1 MSSDEAVTLSRSLA
15 DICVDVSY
23 GYTASASSDPVG
35 PRFLRITDIQ
45 GGRFDW
51 FSVPYCEADER
62 ELQKYRLE
70 VGDIVVARTGNSTG
84 ENAQVWSE
92 PPDAVFA
99 SYLIR
104 FRVDPKLA
112 NPFFVGYQLRSE
124 RFRQHVLAVRSGSAQ
139 PGANA
144 KQLGTFA
151 VHLPSWSAQELA
163 VEVLRA
169 LDDRIALLRETN
181 ATLEAIAQA
190 LFKSWFVDF
199 DPVRAKSQGLA
210 PAGMDE
216 ATAALFPD
224 GFEDSALGPVPAGW
238 PCIDLGELTR
248 RFGGAIQ
255 TGPFGSQLHAKD
267 YVDIGIPVVMPKDI
281 LGRRVSTESVARV
294 GATDVERL
302 SRHKLQNGD
311 IVFSRRGDVE
321 RHALIT
327 EREVGWLCGT
337 GCLLVRPG
345 PAWQSPGFLSLLLD
359 APRARTWLVQH
370 AVGATMP
377 NLNVGIL
384 SSVPLVLPPPDL
396 LAAFDAVVAAT
407 EEQRSR
413 NATMAETLAE
423 IRDALLPRLISGQL
437 RLPEAALTADPAPTH

>member
-1 MSSDEAVTLSRSLA
+1 LTGGRSLSGEFVFITPEKA
-15 DICVDVSY
+15 AELNSANLSPCDLVFPHRGAIGEVGIIPDDGEKYVLSSSLMKLTCDVGRAKPDFIYYFFKS
-23 GYTASASSDPVG
+23 TV
-35 PRFLRITDIQ
+35 
-45 GGRFDW
+45 GRFELLKN
-51 FSVPYCEADER
+51 SSQVGTPGIGQPLTSLRQIKLSLPPVDE
-62 ELQKYRLE
+62 Q
-70 VGDIVVARTGNSTG
+70 
-84 ENAQVWSE
+84 
-92 PPDAVFA
+92 
-99 SYLIR
+99 
-104 FRVDPKLA
+104 
-112 NPFFVGYQLRSE
+112 
-124 RFRQHVLAVRSGSAQ
+124 
-139 PGANA
+139 
-144 KQLGTFA
+144 
-151 VHLPSWSAQELA
+151 QEIA
-163 VEVLRA
+163 AVLRA

-199 DPVRAKSQGLA
+199 DPVHAKSQGLA
-210 PAGMDE
+210 PASMDE

-224 GFEDSALGPVPAGW
+224 SFEESALGTVPAGW
-238 PCIDLGELTR
+238 SFIDLGELTQR
-248 RFGGAIQ
+248 YGGAIQ

-267 YVDIGIPVVMPKDI
+267 YVDEGFPVVMPKDI
-281 LGRRVSTESVARV
+281 AGRRISTESIARV

-302 SRHKLQNGD
+302 ARHKLKVGD

-359 APRARTWLVQH
+359 APQSRTWLVQH

-377 NLNVGIL
+377 NLNTGIL
-384 SSVPLVLPPPDL
+384 GSVPVVLPPPDV
-396 LAAFDAVVAAT
+396 LAAFDAVVSVM

-423 IRDALLPRLISGQL
+423 IRDALLPRLTSGQL
-437 RLPEAALTADPAPTH
+437 RLPDAAVVGGLA

>member
-1 MSSDEAVTLSRSLA
+1 MSSEPVGIATRSFA
-15 DICVDVSY
+15 DLCTDVSY
-23 GYTASASSDPVG
+23 GYTASATAEPIG

-51 FSVPYCEADER
+51 FAVPYCEASER
-62 ELQKYRLE
+62 EVQKYKLAL
-70 VGDIVVARTGNSTG
+70 GDIVVARTGNSTG

-104 FRVDPKLA
+104 FRVDPRLA
-112 NPFFVGYQLRSE
+112 NPYFVGYQLRSE
-124 RFRQHVLAVRSGSAQ
+124 RFRQYVLAVRSGSAQ

-144 KQLGTFA
+144 KQLGSFA
-151 VHLPSWSAQELA
+151 VRLPPTQAQEDA
-163 VEVLRA
+163 VVVLRS

-199 DPVRAKSQGLA
+199 DPVRAKQQGLVL
-210 PAGMDE
+210 AGMDE
-216 ATAALFPD
+216 AMAALFPD
-224 GFEDSALGPVPAGW
+224 SFEELAAGLVPNGW
-238 PCIDLGELTR
+238 ECIDLAELTQ
-248 RFGGAIQ
+248 RFGGSIQ
-255 TGPFGSQLHAKD
+255 TGPFGSQLHASD
-267 YVDIGIPVVMPKDI
+267 YVESGVPVVMPKDI
-281 LGRRVSTESVARV
+281 VNRRASTESVARI
-294 GATDVERL
+294 GAADADRL
-302 SRHKLQNGD
+302 SRHKLQAGD

-337 GCLLVRPG
+337 GCLLLRPG
-345 PAWQSPGFLSLLLD
+345 RQWKSPGFLSMLLD

-377 NLNVGIL
+377 NLNTGIL
-384 SSVPLVLPPPDL
+384 GSVPVVLPSPPVL
-396 LAAFDAVVAAT
+396 SAFEELVSVT

-413 NATMAETLAE
+413 NASMAETLATL
-423 IRDALLPRLISGQL
+423 RDTLLPRLISGQL
-437 RLPEAALTADPAPTH
+437 RLPEVEAIA

>member
-1 MSSDEAVTLSRSLA
+1 MIDYRGKTPEKTSSGVPLVTAKVIKAGRIEEPTEFIAVEAYDAWMRRGIPRAGDVVLTTEAPLGEVAQLGNARVALAQRVVTLRGKVGLLDNSFLRYLLQTDEMQAQLAARATGTTVLGIKQSELRKVEIALPPIDLQRS
-15 DICVDVSY
+15 
-23 GYTASASSDPVG
+23 SAS
-35 PRFLRITDIQ
+35 L
-45 GGRFDW
+45 
-51 FSVPYCEADER
+51 
-62 ELQKYRLE
+62 L
-70 VGDIVVARTGNSTG
+70 
-84 ENAQVWSE
+84 
-92 PPDAVFA
+92 A
-99 SYLIR
+99 S
-104 FRVDPKLA
+104 
-112 NPFFVGYQLRSE
+112 
-124 RFRQHVLAVRSGSAQ
+124 
-139 PGANA
+139 
-144 KQLGTFA
+144 
-151 VHLPSWSAQELA
+151 
-163 VEVLRA
+163 

-181 ATLEAIAQA
+181 VTLEAIAQA

-199 DPVRAKSQGLA
+199 DPVRAKSQAQA
-210 PAGMDE
+210 PDGMDE
-216 ATAALFPD
+216 ASAALFPD
-224 GFEDSALGPVPAGW
+224 GFEASALGPVPEGW
-238 PCIDLGELTR
+238 VCIDLGELTR

-281 LGRRVSTESVARV
+281 SGRRVSTESVARV
-294 GATDVERL
+294 GAADVERL

-345 PAWQSPGFLSLLLD
+345 SAWQSPGFLSLLLD

-377 NLNVGIL
+377 NLNTSIL

-423 IRDALLPRLISGQL
+423 IRDTLLPRLISGQL
-437 RLPEAALTADPAPTH
+437 RLPEAEAIAESAL